1 MTSNKNLKYKILL
14 ILGLL
19 GFSVW
24 LSFPLNKKIKL
35 GLDLSGGMHL
45 VLRVD
50 TSKLKDADRN
60 DAVERAVEIVRNRI
74 DQFGVAE
81 PVIQRQSSDQIVI
94 QLPGVTDSL
103 RAKELLGRTALLE
116 FKLVKDDTGALE

>member
-1 MTSNKNLKYKILL
+1 MTSNKNLKYKILF

-45 VLRVD
+45 ILRVD
-50 TSKLKDADRN
+50 TSKLKDADKN
-60 DAVERAVEIVRNRI
+60 DAVERAVEIIRNRV

-81 PVIQRQSSDQIVI
+81 PFIQRQSSDQIVI
-94 QLPGVTDSL
+94 QLPGITDSQ
-103 RAKELLGRTALLE
+103 RAKGIGGPNRPLR
-116 FKLVKDDTGALE
+116 V